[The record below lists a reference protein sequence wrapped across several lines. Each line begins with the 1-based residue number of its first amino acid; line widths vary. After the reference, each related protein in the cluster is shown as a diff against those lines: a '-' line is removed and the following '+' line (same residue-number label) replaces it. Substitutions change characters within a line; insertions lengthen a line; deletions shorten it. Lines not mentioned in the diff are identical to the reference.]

1 MSTRAGLAGVDARTR
16 LREAA
21 LECLGRNGLAET
33 STRDIIAAA
42 GQRNPSAIS
51 YHFGSKA
58 RLIADLLRE
67 VNRDQSA
74 IVQQQVAVARE
85 SPGPAPDRWVA
96 VAVDAAV
103 GLLGTERGCLLVRLW
118 AEVDEQ
124 QPDAVEE
131 FLTGD
136 HGLARAWRD
145 AAAATF
151 PELAPTHAVARG
163 VVLLRTL
170 QWITVRAARR
180 RLAGDPPS
188 CLHDPIEQRAF
199 LLELGRNIVLGP
211 TGAPPAHP
219 VE

>member
-1 MSTRAGLAGVDARTR
+1 MSIRAGLAGTDARTR

-21 LECLGRNGLAET
+21 LERFGRNGLAAT

-42 GQRNPSAIS
+42 GLRNPSAIS
-51 YHFGSKA
+51 YHYGSKA
-58 RLIADLLRE
+58 RLVADLLRE

-74 IVQQQVAVARE
+74 IVQQQVAVARD
-85 SPGPAPDRWVA
+85 SPDPAPGRWVE

-103 GLLGTERGCLLVRLW
+103 GLLGTERGCLLVRVW
-118 AEVDEQ
+118 ADVDEE
-124 QPDAVEE
+124 QPDAVEQ

-151 PELAPTHAVARG
+151 PDRAPTIAVARS

-180 RLAGDPPS
+180 RLAGAPPS
-188 CLHDPIEQRAF
+188 RLHDPIEQRAF
-199 LLELGRNIVLGP
+199 LLELGRDIVSGP
-211 TGAPPAHP
+211 AAVPPRPSA
-219 VE
+219 E